1 MWKIYQPS
9 GDRQFTCC
17 WEPTLETV
25 DWHLCLHHMEWCF
38 SNVCIHGYFCCYKCA
53 TRSILNLI
61 RTSREKQIVEIQQ
74 VAGEFF
80 PFISFIQSQHWLF
93 FFLSSNTCCSLNC
106 CMSGPFSLSSAPD
119 NVSVTVYAFISIKC
133 FAMTDS
139 LFNAPRNRLTC
150 LFSHQVNNRT
160 GEWWRAFHV
169 CSFNEH
175 AVSLHRHP
183 LYWASL
189 SCFLIFF
196 FFCSN
201 ILIGWEPNGR
211 WET

>member
-93 FFLSSNTCCSLNC
+93 FSLAATHAAHLIGVWVAPFLSPQHLIMSLWQFTLSFLLNASRWLTVCSTLPAI
-106 CMSGPFSLSSAPD
+106 GWLVF
-119 NVSVTVYAFISIKC
+119 SVTK
-133 FAMTDS
+133 
-139 LFNAPRNRLTC
+139 
-150 LFSHQVNNRT
+150 
-160 GEWWRAFHV
+160 
-169 CSFNEH
+169 
-175 AVSLHRHP
+175 
-183 LYWASL
+183 
-189 SCFLIFF
+189 
-196 FFCSN
+196 
-201 ILIGWEPNGR
+201 
-211 WET
+211 